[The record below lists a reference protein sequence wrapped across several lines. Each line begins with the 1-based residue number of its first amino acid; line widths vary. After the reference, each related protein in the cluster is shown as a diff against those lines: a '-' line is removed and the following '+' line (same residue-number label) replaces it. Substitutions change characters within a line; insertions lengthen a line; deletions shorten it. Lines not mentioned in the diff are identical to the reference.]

1 MPAPPPGAGDGALD
15 TRCPSGMS
23 MRLHRLEIHNY
34 KSLRN
39 VAIEPTPL
47 SVFVGPNAAG
57 KTNLADA
64 IDFLGHVYAWNLE
77 KAVSIK
83 GGYDNICFRGMKRSV
98 EPIRFNVMIE
108 YPEEISKSQMET
120 PPTSETRDQIVG
132 HSFEFKAASQNLQP
146 LYVVRVEQLVMLR
159 RRSSEGSF
167 LEFKRVVRRN
177 KSFGVRYDLPAE
189 NYKLARK
196 LESLE
201 RKALIKRFQGE
212 SLGNDVVLSTMR
224 EAKRFHQ
231 IMESLRVYQLDPR
244 SCRESG
250 IPSPNPDLDRSG
262 RNLPIALDHLKKTFP
277 ERYFALLEIARRIM
291 PSLETIETDWTHNR
305 ALTLFIKE
313 RGMRRLWTSEDIS
326 TGTIQTIALLVVIFD
341 PRSSIV
347 VIEEPENSV
356 HPWALRNL
364 VEAFRT
370 ASETKQI
377 MLTTHSPILIDQL
390 KPEEVWVVRKP
401 ETETKIDPLLSLD
414 PSLKESWGQ
423 GKFTL
428 SEYLDSG
435 AVPEAVPAANS

>member
-1 MPAPPPGAGDGALD
+1 MPKPPSGLGTVPP
-15 TRCPSGMS
+15 TRGCPSGMS

-64 IDFLGHVYAWNLE
+64 IDFLGHAYSWDLE
-77 KAVSIK
+77 RAVAYK
-83 GGYDNICFRGMKRSV
+83 GGYENICFRDMDKSK
-98 EPIRFNVMIE
+98 ESIRFRVIFE
-108 YPEEISKSQMET
+108 VPQKRRFKEGRFVAEPLLVE
-120 PPTSETRDQIVG
+120 
-132 HSFEFKAASQNLQP
+132 HSFEFRGGSRRAQAPYTIKSEKLIFFRKNFKGGGFQETRRFFRTGRKVEANDHITGEEALKEPGADLKELCP
-146 LYVVRVEQLVMLR
+146 LMPSLLP
-159 RRSSEGSF
+159 RRSRDFMLSWDDTLRAIFE
-167 LEFKRVVRRN
+167 KR
-177 KSFGVRYDLPAE
+177 
-189 NYKLARK
+189 
-196 LESLE
+196 
-201 RKALIKRFQGE
+201 
-212 SLGNDVVLSTMR
+212 LG
-224 EAKRFHQ
+224 
-231 IMESLRVYQLDPR
+231 SLRVFQLDSQ

-250 IPSPNPDLDRSG
+250 VPTSDTGLDRSG
-262 RNLPIALDHLKKTFP
+262 RNLPVALDNLKKEHP
-277 ERYFALLEIARRIM
+277 KVYSLVLEMARKVM
-291 PSLETIETDWTHNR
+291 PTLESIETDWTHTHSL
-305 ALTLFIKE
+305 ALFLKE
-313 RGMRRLWTSEDIS
+313 RGVRRHWSSQEVS
-326 TGTIQTIALLVVIFD
+326 VGTLQTIALLVAVLS
-341 PRSSIV
+341 PGTSLV
-347 VIEEPENSV
+347 VIEEPENSI

-370 ASETKQI
+370 ASEKKQI
-377 MLTTHSPILIDQL
+377 LLTTHSPILIDQL

>member
-1 MPAPPPGAGDGALD
+1 
-15 TRCPSGMS
+15 MS

-64 IDFLGHVYAWNLE
+64 IDFLGQVYAWNLE
-77 KAVSIK
+77 RAVSIK
-83 GGYDNICFRGMKRSV
+83 GGYDSICFRDTKRTV
-98 EPIRFNVMIE
+98 DPIQFNVVAE
-108 YPEEISKSQMET
+108 YESVPLDPEEDSSVG
-120 PPTSETRDQIVG
+120 RIVG
-132 HSFEFKAASQNLQP
+132 HSFEFKAASQDIQAS
-146 LYVVRVEQLVMLR
+146 YVVLAERLVTFRRLPRRGVLQEFMRVTR
-159 RRSSEGSF
+159 
-167 LEFKRVVRRN
+167 KK
-177 KSFGVRYDLPAE
+177 KSFEVRFDVPPEHREA
-189 NYKLARK
+189 ARK
-196 LESLE
+196 LEVFEQKHLAE
-201 RKALIKRFQGE
+201 RFRGRDYKSELILTDYREGDRFRQ
-212 SLGNDVVLSTMR
+212 
-224 EAKRFHQ
+224 A
-231 IMESLRVYQLDPR
+231 MESLRVFQLDPR
-244 SCRESG
+244 SCREVG
-250 IPSPNPDLDRSG
+250 IPAPTPSLDRSG
-262 RNLPIALDHLKKTFP
+262 RNLPVALDHLKKSFP
-277 ERYFALLEIARRIM
+277 EQYSVVLETARRIM

-313 RGMRRLWTSEDIS
+313 RGVRRHWTSEDVS
-326 TGTIQTIALLVVIFD
+326 TGTIQAIALLVAVFD
-341 PRSSIV
+341 PRSSLV

-370 ASETKQI
+370 ASEKKQI

-401 ETETKIDPLLSLD
+401 GTETKIDPLLSLD